1 MSFTRL
7 AGLAALTF
15 AVVVATINI
24 VLGASGWPPSGD
36 AAPGEVAAFLTG
48 HSGLIGADVALTL
61 ANTVLIVVFGAGAF
75 AVIWPAER
83 DRREA
88 WSVVGLLGAAIMS
101 AQFGVVVAIRA
112 ALSDGA
118 DPAGVW
124 DVHNALFT
132 AVGVGLGTIMLGFSI
147 GGTRTA
153 TIRRWHGGLGVLSAV
168 LLTSSAVLAPLV
180 DGLAAVALVGFAGWL
195 VWLATFGVVLVR
207 LGTSAESVRPA
218 SAHP

>member
-15 AVVVATINI
+15 AVLVAVINI
-24 VLGASGWPPSGD
+24 VLGASGWP
-36 AAPGEVAAFLTG
+36 AADAAFLTG
-48 HSGLIGADVALTL
+48 HRALIGADVAIAL
-61 ANTVLIVVFGAGAF
+61 ANIVLIILFGAGAF
-75 AVIWPAER
+75 AAIRPAER
-83 DRREA
+83 ERGEA
-88 WSVVGLLGAAIMS
+88 WSVVGLMGAAVMS

-118 DPAGVW
+118 DPAGGLW
-124 DVHNALFT
+124 ELHDALFT
-132 AVGVGLGTIMLGFSI
+132 AVGVGLGTIMLGFSV

-168 LLTSSAVLAPLV
+168 LLIGSAVLAPVV
-180 DGLAAVALVGFAGWL
+180 DGLAAIGLVGFVGWL
-195 VWLATFGVVLVR
+195 VWLTTFGVVLVR